1 MQNFDFISIYDALS
15 ELYEAK
21 NNNKNKKAAT
31 SQGPTFSD
39 HIESICTPLSDI
51 IHGAPKEKS
60 GFLLYASP
68 KFIDQLSEFRATY
81 PATEIDKLQSTM
93 CRSLEFLTNSGVI
106 IHKDLCTEPLN
117 SVSDCDWGWR
127 LGKIAGT
134 PVRSHVILPH
144 DNVSGNKYF
153 IVSTLFLH
161 RREKWTQAENTMG
174 NSEYDKIYSF
184 YGKQLKKT
192 S

>member
-1 MQNFDFISIYDALS
+1 MLNFDFMSAYDALS

-21 NNNKNKKAAT
+21 NNSKNNKIAHDK
-31 SQGPTFSD
+31 GPTFSE
-39 HIESICTPLSDI
+39 HIESICTPLSDLI
-51 IHGAPKEKS
+51 PGAPKEKS
-60 GFLLYASP
+60 GFLLYASS

-81 PATEIDKLQSTM
+81 PAAEISKLQSTM

-117 SVSDCDWGWR
+117 SVSECDWGWR

-134 PVRSHVILPH
+134 PVRSHVILSR
-144 DNVSGNKYF
+144 DNTTGKKYF